1 MLARAGQPPEYV
13 AVKTPLPGAS
23 ESDERRFVREARMAF
38 DASET
43 CSGACRM
50 YGCVHRDG
58 ALCLVMRLY
67 PRSLHA
73 FLDARRSP
81 DGSNYIR
88 PLAYGEVVSFTEQI
102 LVERSGCSTPRASW
116 SRT

>member
-1 MLARAGQPPEYV
+1 
-13 AVKTPLPGAS
+13 
-23 ESDERRFVREARMAF
+23 
-38 DASET
+38 
-43 CSGACRM
+43 M

-58 ALCLVMRLY
+58 ALCLVMRCSS
-67 PRSLHA
+67 PRSLHVV
-73 FLDARRSP
+73 LDARRSP

-102 LVERSGCSTPRASW
+102 LVERSGSCTPRGSW